1 MLIGTQSGKAGE
13 VVQAI
18 RKLAGVA
25 SVDAV
30 TGPYD
35 AIAIIVAEA
44 TNDIGEIIV
53 SKGNLLPGFPEPSLA
68 CRCPKVGSLDLV
80 ANVSRRAQKE
90 AGRSDTANIQPSF
103 CRPIRIW
110 PSSCRF

>member
-1 MLIGTQSGKAGE
+1 MTSRAYVLIGTQSGKAGE

-53 SKGNLLPGFPEPSLA
+53 SKMQPVAGISRTVTCLSLPEGGQS
-68 CRCPKVGSLDLV
+68 
-80 ANVSRRAQKE
+80 
-90 AGRSDTANIQPSF
+90 
-103 CRPIRIW
+103 
-110 PSSCRF
+110 